1 VKIRG
6 RFGPK
11 VANHKLQQ
19 NQDFWGTGAIKMNR
33 KTLWVGLLSLAVVG
47 VAALTLVFAKPAS
60 FHGTSYGEPYPTAPQ
75 IELKKSNGETFRL
88 SDQKGK
94 IVLLFFGYTSCPD
107 VCPTTLAELKQV
119 MDGLGNKAEQVQ
131 VVFISVDPERD
142 TPENIQKYVGH
153 FNPNFIGL
161 SGSSAELE
169 NIWKKYGVFR
179 ERVESDSAFGYI
191 INHTARTYLID
202 ADGNLRL
209 SYGFQT
215 PVENIVSDLEIL
227 LK

>member
-1 VKIRG
+1 MDKKI
-6 RFGPK
+6 
-11 VANHKLQQ
+11 
-19 NQDFWGTGAIKMNR
+19 
-33 KTLWVGLLSLAVVG
+33 LWVGLLSLAL
-47 VAALTLVFAKPAS
+47 VATAILLALLFAKPAS
-60 FHGTSYGEPYPTAPQ
+60 FNGTSYNEPYPKAPQ
-75 IELKKSNGETFRL
+75 IELIKSSGETFRL

-107 VCPTTLAELKQV
+107 VCPTTLAEFKQV
-119 MDGLGNKAEQVQ
+119 MDGLGDKAKSIQ

-142 TPENIQKYVGH
+142 TPEKIQQYVEH
-153 FNPNFIGL
+153 FNPGFIGL
-161 SGSSAELE
+161 SGSMDELQ
-169 NIWKKYGVFR
+169 NIWNSYGIIR

-215 PVENIVSDLEIL
+215 PVEDIVSDLKIL